1 MHHERIIQNAYYVP
15 DIDQGIAQFNALWGL
30 GPFFVRRHI
39 EVQNVTYR
47 GAPAGLDISAAYTQS
62 GDLMIELVT
71 QHNDA
76 PSTFRD
82 RFAAHETG
90 FHHVALDFSD
100 HDERVAQFSAAG
112 FEPVT
117 SLVTSEGR
125 GATFIDT
132 TALLGHV
139 TEIYRVNNSLKQLY
153 ADVRAAAD
161 GWDGKQL
168 YREL

>member
-1 MHHERIIQNAYYVP
+1 MYQQRIIQNAYYVP
-15 DIDQGIAQFNALWGL
+15 DLDQGLARFNALWGL

-39 EVQNVTYR
+39 ELQNVTYR
-47 GAPAGLDISAAYTQS
+47 GAPAELDISAAYAQS
-62 GDLMIELVT
+62 GGLMIELVT

-90 FHHVALDFSD
+90 FHHVALDFAD
-100 HDERVAQFSAAG
+100 HDERVAQFSAEG

-125 GATFIDT
+125 GATFVDT
-132 TALLGHV
+132 TVLLGHV
-139 TEIYRVNNSLKQLY
+139 KEIYRVNDSLKQLY
-153 ADVRAAAD
+153 ADVRAAAES
-161 GWDGKQL
+161 WDGKQL
-168 YREL
+168 YRDL

>member
-1 MHHERIIQNAYYVP
+1 MYQQRIIQNAYYVP
-15 DIDQGIAQFNALWGL
+15 NLDQGIARFNALWGL

-39 EVQNVTYR
+39 ELQNVTYR
-47 GAPAGLDISAAYTQS
+47 GAPAELDISAAYAQS
-62 GDLMIELVT
+62 GGLMIELVT

-90 FHHVALDFSD
+90 FHHVALDFAD
-100 HDERVAQFSAAG
+100 HDERVAQFSAEG

-125 GATFIDT
+125 GATFVDT
-132 TALLGHV
+132 TVLLGHV
-139 TEIYRVNNSLKQLY
+139 TEIYRVNDSLKQLH
-153 ADVRAAAD
+153 ACVRAA
-161 GWDGKQL
+161 GESWDGKQL
-168 YREL
+168 YRDL